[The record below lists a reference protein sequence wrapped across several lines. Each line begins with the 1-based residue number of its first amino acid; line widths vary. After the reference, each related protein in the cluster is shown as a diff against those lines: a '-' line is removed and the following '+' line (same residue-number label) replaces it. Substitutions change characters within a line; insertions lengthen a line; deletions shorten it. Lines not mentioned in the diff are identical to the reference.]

1 MFSNSYTHLPGT
13 PASVPASFRRYQ
25 AEGQRSP
32 DSVHTQQSGRPVRRQ
47 NRQSGSLS
55 VSYSVHCPADVHSS
69 AECLSFAMQ
78 P

>member
-25 AEGQRSP
+25 AEGQKSP

-47 NRQSGSLS
+47 NILL
-55 VSYSVHCPADVHSS
+55 A
-69 AECLSFAMQ
+69 LKL
-78 P
+78 